1 MQLPKHPLR
10 RRRSAAA
17 AAELAVFM
25 PVLAVLI
32 LGCIDFGRFAYSHIA
47 LTNAA
52 RSAAFYGAMN
62 PFTSTTPATWLSN
75 MRTQARHEMDG
86 QTGYTSTDLTID
98 QTAWTGSTT
107 DSNGNTVY
115 SNSDVRVTV
124 EKTTGERRVKVTAH
138 LTFNTLILYPGLP
151 STITMQRAVEMRSVR

>member
-1 MQLPKHPLR
+1 MRLPRHPLR

-17 AAELAVFM
+17 AAELAVFL

-32 LGCIDFGRFAYSHIA
+32 LGCIDFGRFAYSHIG

-52 RSAAFYGAMN
+52 RSGAFYGVMN
-62 PFTSTTPATWLSN
+62 SFTSTAQTTWLSN
-75 MRTQARHEMDG
+75 IRTQARHEMDG

-98 QTAWTGSTT
+98 QTALTAST
-107 DSNGNTVY
+107 DSSGNAVY
-115 SNSDVRVTV
+115 SNNDVKVTV

-138 LTFNTLILYPGLP
+138 LT
-151 STITMQRAVEMRSVR
+151 